1 MGGGNVRVVAT
12 PINPTLQVLSGVRNI
27 RKKEFELDKN
37 TYVDAN
43 TALDKIMISVN
54 KYNEHDL
61 YTVH

>member
-1 MGGGNVRVVAT
+1 MGGGNVRVVVT

-27 RKKEFELDKN
+27 RKKEFELDTN

-54 KYNEHDL
+54 KYYEHDL